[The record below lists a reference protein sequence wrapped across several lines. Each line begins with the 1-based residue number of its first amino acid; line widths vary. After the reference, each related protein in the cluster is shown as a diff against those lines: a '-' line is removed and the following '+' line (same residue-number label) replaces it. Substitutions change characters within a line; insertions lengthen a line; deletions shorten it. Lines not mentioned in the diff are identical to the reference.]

1 MDGNPNTIS
10 SHDLYA
16 RLGTAAAPL
25 LFDVRRP
32 DAFGADDKLIMGAV
46 RRAPAEVD
54 GWLKKLPF
62 GHPAVVYC
70 AHGGEVSQG
79 VAKTLRA
86 AGIEAAYLEG
96 GIASWTEQGLPTR
109 KNLAGTDK

>member
-1 MDGNPNTIS
+1 MDGNPTTIS

-16 RLGTAAAPL
+16 CLGTAAAPL
-25 LFDVRRP
+25 LLDVRRP

-70 AHGGEVSQG
+70 AHGGGGRPG
-79 VAKTLRA
+79 VGEGGPA
-86 AGIEAAYLEG
+86 AGIEAAFLAG
-96 GIASWTEQGLPTR
+96 GIAGWAEQGRAAR
-109 KNLAGTDK
+109 KNL